1 MSSKAKQTPVVSSHA
16 ESSLSVQIDRLGI
29 VNAILADYA
38 VQVAPYK
45 AEADELEAAILDRF
59 AGTRPDQGAVDE
71 GSEYR
76 LMVGARS
83 EKQEIDVEG
92 RAKVYKWIGKE
103 AYLTLAKLTFES
115 LKSALTAAQ
124 YESVVSK
131 ERSGNRSVKVV
142 VKAAPEPLRAQ
153 RVA

>member
-1 MSSKAKQTPVVSSHA
+1 M
-16 ESSLSVQIDRLGI
+16 

-45 AEADELEAAILDRF
+45 AEADQLEEAILARF

-115 LKSALTAAQ
+115 LTSALTPAQ
-124 YESVVSK
+124 YESVVTK
-131 ERSGNRSVKVV
+131 ERTGNRSVKVV
-142 VKAAPEPLRAQ
+142 AKAAPVPLQAPRA
-153 RVA
+153 A